1 MSDPMSMPEI
11 EDVVSSIRRLVSETG
26 ATNDVA
32 PEARKEPEKFVLTPA
47 LRVQDNE
54 DAVSGKQAGGN
65 FAPEETVPNETAPNE
80 TASDLASDLEDVLAL
95 HNPVS
100 AAESDRADDPVEWVD
115 DRADGPSDDQ
125 STVVMDAEIIDSE
138 GTEEAPSRH
147 SSLEER
153 IAELEAAIGA
163 QAGEFEPDGSE
174 ESAGAPHTATILSL
188 SRTASGTR
196 FDGRHEPVTRK
207 SAEVL
212 AQGGPQFDDD
222 FAHLDD
228 DLFGADDPLEM
239 EGDDAVLDED
249 ALKDLVAQIVRE
261 ELQGDLGERITRNV
275 RRLVRREVQRA
286 LTLRELD

>member
-54 DAVSGKQAGGN
+54 DAVSRKQAGGD
-65 FAPEETVPNETAPNE
+65 FAPEETAPNE

-115 DRADGPSDDQ
+115 DRADDPSDDQ
-125 STVVMDAEIIDSE
+125 SSEIVDAEIIDSE

-212 AQGGPQFDDD
+212 AQDSPQFDDD